1 MLILQLKRVFPFFL
15 LSFPVII
22 DIINGYLRG
31 TDGTGESLVGI
42 LYRGM
47 IILLSVVYLF
57 RTKYSDYIKILIL
70 SSIALLIYHI
80 LIGAYSN
87 SVFMSLMKIMNFYFV
102 LCIILKNHYFSDPEK
117 VIKAAIL

>member
-57 RTKYSDYIKILIL
+57 RTKYSDYIKILI
-70 SSIALLIYHI
+70 
-80 LIGAYSN
+80 
-87 SVFMSLMKIMNFYFV
+87 FV
-102 LCIILKNHYFSDPEK
+102 RTC
-117 VIKAAIL
+117 

>member
-102 LCIILKNHYFSDPEK
+102 
-117 VIKAAIL
+117 